1 MLGLVT
7 ITAGIMSYFSVV
19 TTEKKVLEAAKTK
32 LKSDINLAQKIF
44 DQYYPGDWNI
54 KDGQLYK
61 GEVLINDNFELVDLV
76 GEETG
81 DTATIFQGDTRV
93 ATNVMAEGKR
103 AIGTKISE
111 EVGKVVLKEEKEYIG
126 KANVVGV
133 WNQTIYRP
141 IKDASGQVIG
151 IFYVGVQNT
160 PYDEMVLDFT
170 TKLFMIAAVILAL
183 SILIAIWFASHIN
196 NPLQTIVGAMIRI
209 GDGDLTVN
217 VDVDRNDE
225 LGQLCDSFKKMQS
238 NMRQIVSSI
247 SDGSESVR
255 VASQQLTATSQMVA
269 AASNDI
275 ADGVSDLAQANVEQK
290 GKIHITQEIISQV
303 SIAIEEISSGAQQ
316 QSSSMTDTANAIKDM
331 DTAIAHIA
339 ENAQAVANTAKQT
352 VDVAQAGQQVLEKTI
367 VSMKDIEKTVQSGAD
382 KIKLLGER
390 TKEIDSIVQ
399 VISDIA
405 EQTNLLALNAAI
417 EAARAGEHGK
427 GFAVVADEV
436 RKLAERSNQSTRQI
450 SQLVEGI
457 QKETLEAVT
466 SMNDGTDKVVEGV
479 KLVENTGTELKKIIS
494 TVNSTNEQ
502 IQSISAGVE
511 QLVANSQDVMVS
523 VEKVAEIIQNNTAAT
538 EEMAASS
545 SEINSAVNV
554 IEKQANISASKAET
568 VSAATE
574 ELNATTQEIAAAT
587 QSLTGMSQS
596 LHAVVERFKL

>member
-151 IFYVGVQNT
+151 IFYVGVPNT